1 MVAVSIPIFAYL
13 VDLLISKKLPSKPAA
28 IGLVLGGVG
37 GFILLDIWD
46 NYRNI
51 FAAGNS
57 LFLVA
62 ALVYALLSK
71 VISKSGK
78 HGSPISFNF
87 WLHMVA
93 LGGLMF
99 IIDFEELKRLL
110 LNGDF
115 KFWLNMLYF
124 GVINSG
130 IATTT
135 YFFATTKLGAE
146 KASSFIFIVPSAAVF
161 FSWLIMDE
169 TIEHKTLIGGAI
181 ALLAVFIINGKLKL
195 GK

>member
-1 MVAVSIPIFAYL
+1 MG
-13 VDLLISKKLPSKPAA
+13 
-28 IGLVLGGVG
+28 GLG

-71 VISKSGK
+71 VISKSAK
-78 HGSPISFNF
+78 YGSPISFNF

-93 LGGLMF
+93 LGGLLF
-99 IIDFEELKRLL
+99 IIDFDELKRLMIE
-110 LNGDF
+110 GDL

-169 TIEHKTLIGGAI
+169 AIEHKTLIGGSI
-181 ALLAVFIINGKLKL
+181 ALLAVFIINGTLKI